1 MLRSPAL
8 QQTLMWHVF
17 AANNAT
23 RNSFSITYAR
33 VLSPC
38 HQKRFPFK
46 AKIFAQTRHVLN
58 ITRANILQGNEFPEM
73 NQVTKFIFV
82 METLRLVQVLLS
94 YYRWLFFSHLPD
106 KDFSFFELENN
117 QASLLFFERI
127 SPFYHRVYGRKKRTA
142 ANVKRH
148 LKGHLKIRASSD

>member
-17 AANNAT
+17 AASNAT
-23 RNSFSITYAR
+23 RNSFSITYVR

-38 HQKRFPFK
+38 QQKRFPFK
-46 AKIFAQTRHVLN
+46 AKIFAQTRRVLN

-94 YYRWLFFSHLPD
+94 YYRWLFFSHLAD

-117 QASLLFFERI
+117 QASLLFLRSAQI
-127 SPFYHRVYGRKKRTA
+127 SHWVYRRKKRTA